1 MPKRGDI
8 VFIDTNAIA
17 AAHRVQVWGAVR
29 TAFHLITA
37 GTCVE
42 EATRPNRAGE
52 TLVDKTADELAAE
65 LDVRMADDAMRFAL
79 IERLGDSVV
88 LDPGERDL
96 LALAVAAGLR
106 VWWLCGPDKAALRA
120 LHVLGWADHMVSVEE
135 MAHVAGTPARGLEPH
150 ETNRWLAAKRTQLK
164 LGDTLI

>member
-17 AAHRVQVWGAVR
+17 AAHRVRVWGAVR
-29 TAFHLITA
+29 NAFHLVTA
-37 GTCVE
+37 TTCVE
-42 EATRPNRAGE
+42 EATRPNRAGDV
-52 TLVDKTADELAAE
+52 LVDKTADQLTAE
-65 LDVRMADDAMRFAL
+65 LDVRAADDAMRFAL
-79 IERLGDSVV
+79 VERLGDTVV

-96 LALAVAAGLR
+96 LALALAAGVR

-120 LHVLGWADHMVSVEE
+120 LHCLGWADHMISVEE
-135 MAHVAGTPARGLEPH
+135 IAQMAGAPARGLEPQ
-150 ETNRWLAAKRTQLK
+150 ETNRWLAEKRTKLK